1 MPRRDER
8 REMVL
13 VIDEVGLRRIR
24 RVTRLRICMS
34 IERMRYDIEFGIAGD
49 CLELGWNLYV

>member
-1 MPRRDER
+1 
-8 REMVL
+8 MVL